1 MLSARE
7 LVSAHL
13 FESEE
18 DAVREALHYLLRSR
32 PDLRIQLAVY
42 RYQNDGLSLAKAASV
57 AGISWAQ
64 MKDIPVI
71 QGIDL
76 RLGPET
82 VQEAEQEAQTLR
94 DYFEESQ

>member
-18 DAVREALHYLLRSR
+18 DVVREALRNLLRSR
-32 PDLRIQLAVY
+32 PDLRVELAVH
-42 RYQNDGLSLAKAASV
+42 RFQNDGLSLAKAASV

-64 MKDIPVI
+64 MKDLLVNR
-71 QGIDL
+71 GIDP
-76 RLGPET
+76 RLGSET
-82 VQEAEQEAQTLR
+82 VQETEQEAQSLR
-94 DYFEESQ
+94 DYFKESR